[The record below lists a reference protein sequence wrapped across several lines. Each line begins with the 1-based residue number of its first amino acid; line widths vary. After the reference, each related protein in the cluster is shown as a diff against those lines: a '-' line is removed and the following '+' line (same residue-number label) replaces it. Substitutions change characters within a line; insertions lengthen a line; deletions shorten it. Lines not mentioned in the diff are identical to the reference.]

1 MSLEVN
7 TKHVTVDGAA
17 VQVPRE
23 PDAYRPTTHFGQRLR
38 ERVPGDDR
46 DHVVRACFERG
57 VCRGTRPPKGV
68 DRPGEVFQTFEFE
81 ARFSAD
87 SLIGSESART
97 YALVVGVVRE
107 AFRSPAK
114 KHRALTIVPR
124 DGGGGR

>member
-1 MSLEVN
+1 MSTVN
-7 TKHVTVDGAA
+7 TKQVVVDGDA

-38 ERVPGDDR
+38 ERVPSADR
-46 DHVVRACFERG
+46 NRVVRECFERG
-57 VCRGTRPPKGV
+57 VCRGTTSARSV

-81 ARFSAD
+81 ARFSESA
-87 SLIGSESART
+87 LMGSETART

-107 AFRSPAK
+107 AFRNPRK

-124 DGGGGR
+124 NDGGRR